1 MTAGEDQGAMG
12 KHRQKINPGHHRK
25 LPEDLIFKV
34 RELELVSVTEEM
46 YQYPFVLPP

>member
-1 MTAGEDQGAMG
+1 MIAGEDQGAMG

-34 RELELVSVTEEM
+34 RELVSVTEEM
-46 YQYPFVLPP
+46 YQYPFDLPP